1 MLRHGRA
8 CFRWR
13 RWSGWVLG
21 ELQPLGHL
29 AMIFGLLSLSPAR
42 GRGWQ
47 HFCARD
53 WSGEGEW
60 SGVRGMGGSGGAF
73 IAEGA
78 RGSALGRQRCP
89 TSARGLASLGSIG
102 MT

>member
-1 MLRHGRA
+1 MEKVVRMGSGRA
-8 CFRWR
+8 ATTRSPCND
-13 RWSGWVLG
+13 
-21 ELQPLGHL
+21 LQL
-29 AMIFGLLSLSPAR
+29 ALALPAR

-60 SGVRGMGGSGGAF
+60 SGVRGLGGSGGAF

-89 TSARGLASLGSIG
+89 TNTQGLASLGSVG